1 MLNFRPICLEDRAWI
16 EPVMQAAAGHGS
28 EFSFV
33 NLYLWGDQRV
43 ASVDGTPVFLSNF
56 SGSLTYPWPVGCR
69 DLPGTLELLRQ
80 DARERGIPL
89 RLFGLLPEER
99 DRLEAL
105 CPGRFR
111 FHSVRDSADYVY
123 ETEQLAQLHGKKLQA
138 KRNHCNR
145 FEAAYPDYRVLPLT
159 ADQLPRCRAF
169 TDEWYRLH
177 FLENDPADYALEQ
190 RAIGLAFDHFD
201 ALGMTGLVLEVEGEV
216 VAFAMGN
223 PIRPDMFDVN
233 FEKARADMN
242 GPYPMINR
250 EFARRIA
257 QEQPQYR
264 FLNREDDMGLA
275 GLRRAKESY
284 IPDLLL
290 EKLLAEELPAMRA
303 ARRDLPALTRLWQA
317 CFGDTEA
324 EVRAFWQALFDLH
337 ARLSAPRA
345 GRQPRCHAVRAPGG
359 AGRRRRRRCPCCLS
373 LRRLH
378 GPGPARARPL
388 PPAPAGGGAG
398 PQKAGR
404 PRGRARP
411 GRRRACSGSMHASAT
426 GPCSPAGLRRS
437 RRRAAT
443 AALRRSR
450 RMAGRACASCSSMI
464 AICPIRR
471 SCCAGQETI
480 SRSSGAGLY
489 RIETGDAVCCAAAER
504 DGETLLVRELL
515 PDCPEAAA
523 ALADKLGCR
532 EASFRTAG
540 GTQPFGMAKSLD
552 GTPLPQRAY
561 LGPAF
566 E

>member
-1 MLNFRPICLEDRAWI
+1 MLDFRPICLEDRAWI

-80 DARERGIPL
+80 DACERGIPL

-201 ALGMTGLVLEVEGEV
+201 ALGMTGLVLEVEGKV

-264 FLNREDDMGLA
+264 FLNREDDMGLE

-290 EKLLAEELPAMRA
+290 EKLLAEELPA
-303 ARRDLPALTRLWQA
+303 
-317 CFGDTEA
+317 
-324 EVRAFWQALFDLH
+324 
-337 ARLSAPRA
+337 
-345 GRQPRCHAVRAPGG
+345 
-359 AGRRRRRRCPCCLS
+359 
-373 LRRLH
+373 
-378 GPGPARARPL
+378 
-388 PPAPAGGGAG
+388 
-398 PQKAGR
+398 
-404 PRGRARP
+404 
-411 GRRRACSGSMHASAT
+411 
-426 GPCSPAGLRRS
+426 
-437 RRRAAT
+437 
-443 AALRRSR
+443 
-450 RMAGRACASCSSMI
+450 
-464 AICPIRR
+464 
-471 SCCAGQETI
+471 
-480 SRSSGAGLY
+480 
-489 RIETGDAVCCAAAER
+489 
-504 DGETLLVRELL
+504 
-515 PDCPEAAA
+515 
-523 ALADKLGCR
+523 
-532 EASFRTAG
+532 
-540 GTQPFGMAKSLD
+540 
-552 GTPLPQRAY
+552 
-561 LGPAF
+561 
-566 E
+566 